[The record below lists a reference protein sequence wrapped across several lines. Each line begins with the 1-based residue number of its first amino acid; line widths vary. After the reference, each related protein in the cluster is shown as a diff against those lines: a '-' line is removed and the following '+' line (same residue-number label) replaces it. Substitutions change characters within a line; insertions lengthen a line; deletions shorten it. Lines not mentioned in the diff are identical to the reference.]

1 MISAPVNATIATI
14 ATIEV
19 ATAEEQVMHYVS
31 LCRTFARNT
40 AENIIRLGQTV
51 MDASIK
57 LTGSQLD
64 QFLVHVGIDKN
75 GSTYRKLR
83 IIGEQADRFLNVL
96 DHLPNNWTTVYAL
109 AKMERSDFDRLVEV
123 KALSPTSTMGMIKSV
138 LATKKEE
145 ANQLVLS
152 ISIPSETP
160 EHAFQ
165 LEQEVKALVEE
176 FGGRMR
182 WSNQEMRNHWK
193 DELLIMRMAA

>member
-1 MISAPVNATIATI
+1 MITTPVNTTI
-14 ATIEV
+14 ATIEME
-19 ATAEEQVMHYVS
+19 TADEQIMHYVS
-31 LCRTFARNT
+31 MYRAFARST

-109 AKMERSDFDRLVEV
+109 AKMDRSDFDRLVEV
-123 KALSPTSTMGMIKSV
+123 KALSPMSTMGMIKSS
-138 LATKKEE
+138 LEPKKEK
-145 ANQLVLS
+145 ANQLTLS

-182 WSNQEMRNHWK
+182 WSNEEMRNHWK

>member
-1 MISAPVNATIATI
+1 MITTPVNTTI

-19 ATAEEQVMHYVS
+19 ATADEQIMHYVS
-31 LCRTFARNT
+31 MYRAIARST

-123 KALSPTSTMGMIKSV
+123 KALSPMSTMGMIKSS
-138 LATKKEE
+138 LEPKKEK
-145 ANQLVLS
+145 AKQLTLS
-152 ISIPSETP
+152 ISIPSDTP

-182 WSNQEMRNHWK
+182 WSNEEMRNHWK

>member
-1 MISAPVNATIATI
+1 MITTPVNTAIAT
-14 ATIEV
+14 TEV
-19 ATAEEQVMHYVS
+19 STAEEQVMHYVS
-31 LCRTFARNT
+31 LYRTLVRNT

-109 AKMERSDFDRLVEV
+109 AKMDRSDFDRLVEV
-123 KALSPTSTMGMIKSV
+123 KALSPMSTMGMIKSS
-138 LATKKEE
+138 LEPKKEK
-145 ANQLVLS
+145 ANQLTLS

-182 WSNQEMRNHWK
+182 WSNEEMRNHWK

>member
-1 MISAPVNATIATI
+1 MISVPVNTTIAT
-14 ATIEV
+14 TEV
-19 ATAEEQVMHYVS
+19 STAEEQVMHYVS
-31 LCRTFARNT
+31 LYRTFVRNT

-109 AKMERSDFDRLVEV
+109 AKMDRSDFDRLVEV
-123 KALSPTSTMGMIKSV
+123 KALSPMSTMGMIKSS
-138 LATKKEE
+138 LEPKKEK
-145 ANQLVLS
+145 ANQLTLS

-182 WSNQEMRNHWK
+182 WSNEEMRNHWK

>member
-1 MISAPVNATIATI
+1 MISVPVSTTIAT
-14 ATIEV
+14 TEV
-19 ATAEEQVMHYVS
+19 STAEEQVMHYVS
-31 LCRTFARNT
+31 LYRTFVRNT

-83 IIGEQADRFLNVL
+83 IIGEQSDRFLNVL

-109 AKMERSDFDRLVEV
+109 AKMDRSDFDRLVEV
-123 KALSPTSTMGMIKSV
+123 KALSPMSTMGMIKSS
-138 LATKKEE
+138 LEPKKEK
-145 ANQLVLS
+145 ANQLTLS

-182 WSNQEMRNHWK
+182 WSNEEMRNHWK

>member
-1 MISAPVNATIATI
+1 
-14 ATIEV
+14 
-19 ATAEEQVMHYVS
+19 
-31 LCRTFARNT
+31 
-40 AENIIRLGQTV
+40 

-109 AKMERSDFDRLVEV
+109 AKMDRSDFDRLVEV
-123 KALSPTSTMGMIKSV
+123 KALSPMSTMGMIKSS
-138 LATKKEE
+138 LEPKKEK
-145 ANQLVLS
+145 ANQLTLS

-182 WSNQEMRNHWK
+182 WSNEEMRNHWK

>member
-31 LCRTFARNT
+31 LYRTFARNT

-109 AKMERSDFDRLVEV
+109 AKMDRSDFDRLVEV
-123 KALSPTSTMGMIKSV
+123 KALSPMSTMGMIKSS
-138 LATKKEE
+138 LEPKKEKS
-145 ANQLVLS
+145 NQLVLS

-165 LEQEVKALVEE
+165 LEQEVKALIEE

-182 WSNQEMRNHWK
+182 WSNEEMRNHWK